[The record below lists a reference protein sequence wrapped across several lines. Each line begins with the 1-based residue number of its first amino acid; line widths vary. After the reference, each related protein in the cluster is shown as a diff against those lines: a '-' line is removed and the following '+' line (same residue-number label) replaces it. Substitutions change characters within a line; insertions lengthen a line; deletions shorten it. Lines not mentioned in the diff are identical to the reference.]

1 VRNFVRE
8 KLSLIG
14 LDLFATPICGKGVE
28 KQMEKM
34 SPNTSSSATST
45 IAHFPVIWL
54 TGLPGSGKTTIAKAL
69 HPRLKEL
76 GFKVELLDGD
86 IVRKELSPE
95 LGFTK
100 QDREIHARRVVY
112 LSKLL
117 SRNGIISI
125 VCLISPYREFRRYAR
140 SETNINNNFYEV
152 YVKCSLETCIRR
164 DPKGLYKKALSGEI
178 KDLTG
183 LQDPYEEP
191 ENPEII
197 VDTERQTLEDC
208 LNVILE
214 KVLQTY
220 NNIKIPP
227 VTLDDLAREKIS
239 SNQIPG
245 SYDHA

>member
-1 VRNFVRE
+1 ME
-8 KLSLIG
+8 M
-14 LDLFATPICGKGVE
+14 TP
-28 KQMEKM
+28 
-34 SPNTSSSATST
+34 TTST

-69 HPRLKEL
+69 HPKLKKL

-100 QDREIHARRVVY
+100 QDREMHARRVVY

-140 SETNINNNFYEV
+140 SETNINDNFYEV

-197 VDTERQTLEDC
+197 ADTERQTLEESV
-208 LNVILE
+208 NVILDRI
-214 KVLQTY
+214 LQPNQSR
-220 NNIKIPP
+220 NNKTPAITQENL
-227 VTLDDLAREKIS
+227 VRE
-239 SNQIPG
+239 
-245 SYDHA
+245 

>member
-1 VRNFVRE
+1 
-8 KLSLIG
+8 
-14 LDLFATPICGKGVE
+14 
-28 KQMEKM
+28 M
-34 SPNTSSSATST
+34 SPTTSSVTST
-45 IAHFPVIWL
+45 VARFPVIWL

-69 HPRLKEL
+69 QPRLKES

-117 SRNGIISI
+117 SRNEIISI
-125 VCLISPYREFRRYAR
+125 VSLISPYRDFRRYAR
-140 SETNINNNFYEV
+140 NETNMNNNFYEV
-152 YVKCSLETCIRR
+152 YVKCSLGTCIGR

-191 ENPEII
+191 ENPEIL
-197 VDTERQTLEDC
+197 VDTERQTLEEC
-208 LNVILE
+208 VNVILDR
-214 KVLQTY
+214 VVQTK
-220 NNIKIPP
+220 NNNKNVKSPTITHENL
-227 VTLDDLAREKIS
+227 VRE
-239 SNQIPG
+239 
-245 SYDHA
+245 

>member
-1 VRNFVRE
+1 M
-8 KLSLIG
+8 
-14 LDLFATPICGKGVE
+14 TPAI
-28 KQMEKM
+28 
-34 SPNTSSSATST
+34 ST
-45 IAHFPVIWL
+45 IAHSPVIWL

-69 HPRLKEL
+69 CPKLKES

-86 IVRKELSPE
+86 VVRKELSPE

-125 VCLISPYREFRRYAR
+125 VSLISPYRDFRRYAR
-140 SETNINNNFYEV
+140 SETNMSKNFYEV
-152 YVKCSLETCIRR
+152 YVKCSLGTCIGR

-197 VDTERQTLEDC
+197 VDTERQKLEEC
-208 LNVILE
+208 VNVIRDR
-214 KVLQTY
+214 VVQT
-220 NNIKIPP
+220 NNNNNNNNVKTPTI
-227 VTLDDLAREKIS
+227 TRE
-239 SNQIPG
+239 NLVRE
-245 SYDHA
+245 

>member
-1 VRNFVRE
+1 
-8 KLSLIG
+8 
-14 LDLFATPICGKGVE
+14 
-28 KQMEKM
+28 MEKM
-34 SPNTSSSATST
+34 SSTTSSVTST
-45 IAHFPVIWL
+45 VANFPVIWL

-69 HPRLKEL
+69 YPRLKEL

-86 IVRKELSPE
+86 TVRKELSPE

-112 LSKLL
+112 LSKIL

-125 VCLISPYREFRRYAR
+125 VSLISPYRDFRKYAR
-140 SETNINNNFYEV
+140 SETNMNNNFIEV
-152 YVKCSLETCIRR
+152 YVKCSLETCIAR

-197 VDTERQTLEDC
+197 VDTEKQTLEEC
-208 LNVILE
+208 VNVILNR
-214 KVLQTY
+214 VLQTHT
-220 NNIKIPP
+220 NVKTPTII
-227 VTLDDLAREKIS
+227 
-239 SNQIPG
+239 
-245 SYDHA
+245 

>member
-1 VRNFVRE
+1 
-8 KLSLIG
+8 
-14 LDLFATPICGKGVE
+14 
-28 KQMEKM
+28 MEKM
-34 SPNTSSSATST
+34 SPTTSSSVDST
-45 IAHFPVIWL
+45 IANFPVIWL

-69 HPRLKEL
+69 YPRLKEL

-86 IVRKELSPE
+86 VVRKELSPE

-125 VCLISPYREFRRYAR
+125 VSLISPYRDFRRYAR
-140 SETNINNNFYEV
+140 TETNMNNNFYEV
-152 YVKCSLETCIRR
+152 YVKCSLEACVAR

-191 ENPEII
+191 EKPEII
-197 VDTERQTLEDC
+197 VDTEKQTLDEC
-208 LNVILE
+208 VNVIIY
-214 KVLQTY
+214 KVLKS
-220 NNIKIPP
+220 NNDNDNKDVVKTPTTITHENV
-227 VTLDDLAREKIS
+227 VTK
-239 SNQIPG
+239 
-245 SYDHA
+245 

>member
-1 VRNFVRE
+1 V
-8 KLSLIG
+8 
-14 LDLFATPICGKGVE
+14 TPT
-28 KQMEKM
+28 
-34 SPNTSSSATST
+34 TSI
-45 IAHFPVIWL
+45 IAHSPIIWL
-54 TGLPGSGKTTIAKAL
+54 TGLPGSGKTTIGKAL
-69 HPRLKEL
+69 DPKLKKL

-100 QDREIHARRVVY
+100 QDREMHARRVVY

-125 VCLISPYREFRRYAR
+125 VCLISPFREFRRYAR
-140 SETNINNNFYEV
+140 SEANINNNFYEV

-197 VDTERQTLEDC
+197 IDTERQTLEECVNLILDKILP
-208 LNVILE
+208 LNND
-214 KVLQTY
+214 
-220 NNIKIPP
+220 NNNVKTPTI
-227 VTLDDLAREKIS
+227 TQENL
-239 SNQIPG
+239 
-245 SYDHA
+245 

>member
-1 VRNFVRE
+1 
-8 KLSLIG
+8 
-14 LDLFATPICGKGVE
+14 
-28 KQMEKM
+28 M
-34 SPNTSSSATST
+34 SPTISSVAST
-45 IAHFPVIWL
+45 VAHLPVIWL

-69 HPRLKEL
+69 QPRLKES

-125 VCLISPYREFRRYAR
+125 VSLISPYRDFRRYAR
-140 SETNINNNFYEV
+140 SETNMNNNFYEV
-152 YVKCSLETCIRR
+152 YVKCSLRTCIGR

-197 VDTERQTLEDC
+197 VDTESQTLEQC
-208 LNVILE
+208 VNVILDR
-214 KVLQTY
+214 VLQT
-220 NNIKIPP
+220 NNNNVLKTTRITQENP
-227 VTLDDLAREKIS
+227 VRE
-239 SNQIPG
+239 
-245 SYDHA
+245 

>member
-1 VRNFVRE
+1 
-8 KLSLIG
+8 
-14 LDLFATPICGKGVE
+14 
-28 KQMEKM
+28 M
-34 SPNTSSSATST
+34 SQSTFSATYNT
-45 IAHFPVIWL
+45 AHSPVIWL

-69 HPRLKEL
+69 YPKLKEL

-112 LSKLL
+112 LCKLL

-140 SETNINNNFYEV
+140 NEISMNNNFYEV

-191 ENPEII
+191 ENPEIS
-197 VDTERQTLEDC
+197 VDTETQTLEEC
-208 LNVILE
+208 VNMILDR
-214 KVLQTY
+214 VLQTY
-220 NNIKIPP
+220 NSKNNNRTPTI
-227 VTLDDLAREKIS
+227 
-239 SNQIPG
+239 
-245 SYDHA
+245 